1 MSNMIGNYG
10 TEFLIW
16 SYFGISAEE
25 LKDENKVIEVA
36 ILRAYR
42 DASSHVLSVYDDKK
56 DDLKKDAIK
65 QIKSFIDN
73 LKSSINMDN
82 LQKVYDKKHRE
93 VCNALRFET
102 YDETYNNSHF
112 FPPDS
117 KGNKRNFTYGIA
129 QKWVNMTIKYIYILN
144 PNLEWVKQFK
154 SYFHVPLDSYIYDT
168 INQDLHINV
177 KEALGNKKWSKLDN
191 YDNYMELQKNV
202 RKKTNP
208 QAPIDWENQAWIKA
222 AQKMRDKENEKASQK
237 SSKQ

>member
-1 MSNMIGNYG
+1 MSNMISNYG

-42 DASSHVLSVYDDKK
+42 DASSHVLSVCDDKK

-73 LKSSINMDN
+73 LKSSINIDN
-82 LQKVYDKKHRE
+82 LQKVYDKKHQE
-93 VCNALRFET
+93 VCEALLS
-102 YDETYNNSHF
+102 ETYNNPDF

-117 KGNKRNFTYGIA
+117 KGNKRDFTYGIA

-154 SYFHVPLDSYIYDT
+154 SYFHVPLDSYIYDA

-177 KEALGNKKWSKLDN
+177 KEVLGNKKWSKLDN
-191 YDNYMELQKNV
+191 DDNHYMDLQQKI
-202 RKKTNP
+202 REKTIP
-208 QAPIDWENQAWIKA
+208 QAPIDWENQAWIRT
-222 AQKMRDKENEKASQK
+222 AQKTRDKENKKTS
-237 SSKQ
+237 